1 MPHKSKKRV
10 EVCFSPNLYHLHKE
24 EFEIVVV
31 IDVLRA
37 TSAICTAMHK
47 GVKSIIP
54 IATLEEAF
62 AYKKKGYIVAAEREG
77 QIVEGFKFGNS
88 PFAYMDPALKG
99 KTIVMTTT
107 NGTKTINV
115 AKKDSKTIVVGS
127 FLNMDFLSE
136 WLIKQNKNTLL
147 LCSGW
152 KDKFNLED
160 TLLAGAIAEKM
171 LDSLKF
177 EAHEDSSIAAKYLF
191 ISAKSNYFG
200 FLKSS
205 SHRRR
210 LKKLNLNKDIIYC
223 LTPNQTPVVPILKNN
238 AIISLFAKKNAN
250 TKKATAKSSIKKV
263 TKKVKQAK

>member
-1 MPHKSKKRV
+1 MSGRIKKRV
-10 EVCFSPNLYHLHKE
+10 EVCFSPNLYQLHKE
-24 EFEIVVV
+24 DFEIVVV

-37 TSAICTAMHK
+37 TSAICTAMHH

-54 IATLEEAF
+54 IASLEEAF
-62 AYKKKGYIVAAEREG
+62 LYKKKGYIVAAEREG

-88 PFAYMDPALKG
+88 PFAYMNPAYKG

-115 AKKDSKTIVVGS
+115 AKKDSKIIAIGS
-127 FLNMDFLSE
+127 FLNMDTLSD
-136 WLIKQNKNTLL
+136 WLIQQDKNTLL

-160 TLLAGAIAEKM
+160 TICAGAIAEKM

-177 EAHEDSSIAAKYLF
+177 ESHEDSSIAAKYLF
-191 ISAKSNYFG
+191 ISARSNYLG
-200 FLKSS
+200 YLKSS

-238 AIISLFAKKNAN
+238 AIINLPLKKM
-250 TKKATAKSSIKKV
+250 TGKKLKKSKK
-263 TKKVKQAK
+263 TSK

>member
-1 MPHKSKKRV
+1 MIPRTKKRV
-10 EVCFSPNLYHLHKE
+10 EVCFSPNLYNLHKDD
-24 EFEIVVV
+24 FEIVVV

-37 TSAICTAMHK
+37 TSAICTAMHH

-54 IATLEEAF
+54 IASLEEAF
-62 AYKKKGYIVAAEREG
+62 SYKKKGFIVAAEREG
-77 QIVEGFKFGNS
+77 EIVEGFKFGNS
-88 PFAYMDPALKG
+88 PYAYMDPAFKG

-127 FLNMDFLSE
+127 FLNMDVLSN
-136 WLIKQNKNTLL
+136 WLIKQDKNTLL

-160 TLLAGAIAEKM
+160 TLCAGAIAEMM

-177 EAHEDSSIAAKYLF
+177 ESHEDSSIAAKYLF
-191 ISAKSNYFG
+191 ISAKSNYLG
-200 FLKSS
+200 YLKSS

-223 LTPNQTPVVPILKNN
+223 LTPNQTPVIPILKNDTIVN
-238 AIISLFAKKNAN
+238 LQLNKK
-250 TKKATAKSSIKKV
+250 KVSKPVLKAKSKK
-263 TKKVKQAK
+263 

>member
-1 MPHKSKKRV
+1 MNRIKKRV
-10 EVCFSPNLYHLHKE
+10 EVCFSPNLYPLHKDD
-24 EFEIVVV
+24 FDIVVV

-37 TSAICTAMHK
+37 TSAICAAMHH

-54 IATLEEAF
+54 IASLEEAF
-62 AYKKKGYIVAAEREG
+62 EYKKKGFIVAAEREG
-77 QIVEGFKFGNS
+77 QVVEGFKFGNS
-88 PFAYMDPALKG
+88 PFAYMDPAYKG

-115 AKKDSKTIVVGS
+115 AKKDAKTIVVGS
-127 FLNMDFLSE
+127 FLNMDVLAE
-136 WLIKQNKNTLL
+136 WLIQQNKNVLL

-160 TLLAGAIAEKM
+160 TLFAGAIAERL

-177 EAHEDSSIAAKYLF
+177 ESHEDSSIAAKYLF

-210 LKKLNLNKDIIYC
+210 LKKLNLNRDIIYC
-223 LTPNQTPVVPILKNN
+223 LTPNQTPVVPILKNG
-238 AIISLFAKKNAN
+238 AIVNLPLKLKKKPAKKVV
-250 TKKATAKSSIKKV
+250 KASQKTV
-263 TKKVKQAK
+263 KKVKKTK

>member
-1 MPHKSKKRV
+1 MSGRTKKRV
-10 EVCFSPNLYHLHKE
+10 EVCFSPNLYQLHKE
-24 EFEIVVV
+24 DFEIVVV

-37 TSAICTAMHK
+37 TSAICTAMHH

-54 IATLEEAF
+54 IASLEEAF
-62 AYKKKGYIVAAEREG
+62 VYKKKGYIVAAEREG
-77 QIVEGFKFGNS
+77 QVVEGFKFGNS
-88 PFAYMDPALKG
+88 PFAYMNPAFKG

-115 AKKDSKTIVVGS
+115 AKKDSKTIAVGS
-127 FLNMDFLSE
+127 FLNMDTISE
-136 WLIKQNKNTLL
+136 WLIQQDKNVLL

-160 TLLAGAIAEKM
+160 TICAGAIAEKM

-177 EAHEDSSIAAKYLF
+177 ESHEDSSIAAKYLF
-191 ISAKSNYFG
+191 ISARSNYLG
-200 FLKSS
+200 YLKSS

-238 AIISLFAKKNAN
+238 AIINLPLKKL
-250 TKKATAKSSIKKV
+250 TGKKLKKSKK
-263 TKKVKQAK
+263 

>member
-1 MPHKSKKRV
+1 
-10 EVCFSPNLYHLHKE
+10 
-24 EFEIVVV
+24 
-31 IDVLRA
+31 
-37 TSAICTAMHK
+37 MHH

-54 IATLEEAF
+54 IASLEEAF
-62 AYKKKGYIVAAEREG
+62 SYKKKGFIVAAEREG
-77 QIVEGFKFGNS
+77 EIVEGFKFGNS
-88 PFAYMDPALKG
+88 PYAYMDPAFKG

-127 FLNMDFLSE
+127 FLNMDVLSN
-136 WLIKQNKNTLL
+136 WLIKQDKNTLL

-160 TLLAGAIAEKM
+160 TLCAGAIAEMM

-177 EAHEDSSIAAKYLF
+177 ESHEDSSIAAKYLF
-191 ISAKSNYFG
+191 ISAKSNYLG
-200 FLKSS
+200 YLKSS

-223 LTPNQTPVVPILKNN
+223 LTPNQTPVIPILKNDTIVN
-238 AIISLFAKKNAN
+238 LQLNKK
-250 TKKATAKSSIKKV
+250 KVSKPVLKAKSKK
-263 TKKVKQAK
+263 

>member
-1 MPHKSKKRV
+1 MHRITKKRV
-10 EVCFSPNLYHLHKE
+10 EVCFSPNLYALHKE
-24 EFEIVVV
+24 DFEIVVV

-37 TSAICTAMHK
+37 TSAICTAMHH

-54 IATLEEAF
+54 IASLEEAF
-62 AYKKKGYIVAAEREG
+62 AYKKKGFIVAAEREG
-77 QIVEGFKFGNS
+77 EIVEGFKFGNS
-88 PFAYMDPALKG
+88 PYAYMDPAFKG

-115 AKKDSKTIVVGS
+115 AKKDAKTIVVGS
-127 FLNMDFLSE
+127 FLNMNTLSD
-136 WLIKQNKNTLL
+136 WLIKQNKNVLL

-160 TLLAGAIAEKM
+160 TLCAGAIAEMM

-177 EAHEDSSIAAKYLF
+177 ESHEDSSIAAKYLF
-191 ISAKSNYFG
+191 ISAKSNYMG

-210 LKKLNLNKDIIYC
+210 LKKLNLNRDIIYC
-223 LTPNQTPVVPILKNN
+223 LTPNQTPVVPILKNGEIVN
-238 AIISLFAKKNAN
+238 LSLKT
-250 TKKATAKSSIKKV
+250 TKKPVKTT
-263 TKKVKQAK
+263 TKKVKKTK

>member
-1 MPHKSKKRV
+1 MPHKQKKIV
-10 EVCFSPNLYHLHKE
+10 EVCFSPNLYPLHKE
-24 EFEIVVV
+24 EFDIVVV

-37 TSAICTAMHK
+37 TSAICTAMHH

-62 AYKKKGYIVAAEREG
+62 AYKKKGFIVAAERDG
-77 QIVEGFKFGNS
+77 LIVEGFKFGNS
-88 PFAYMDPALKG
+88 PFAYMNPEFKG

-115 AKKDSKTIVVGS
+115 AKKDAKIIAVAS
-127 FLNMDFLSE
+127 FLNMDTISE
-136 WLIKQNKNTLL
+136 WLISQNKNVLL

-160 TLLAGAIAEKM
+160 TLCAGAIAERL

-177 EAHEDSSIAAKYLF
+177 ESHEDSSIAAKYLF

-223 LTPNQTPVVPILKNN
+223 LNPNQTPVVPVLKNGVIVN
-238 AIISLFAKKNAN
+238 LSLKKNKVN
-250 TKKATAKSSIKKV
+250 RKKAGKKG
-263 TKKVKQAK
+263 K

>member
-1 MPHKSKKRV
+1 MKNRVKKRV

-47 GVKSIIP
+47 GIKSIIP
-54 IATLEEAF
+54 IASLEEAF
-62 AYKKKGYIVAAEREG
+62 AYKKKGFIVAAEREG

-88 PFAYMDPALKG
+88 PFAYMDPKLKG

-127 FLNMDFLSE
+127 FLNMDYLSN
-136 WLIKQNKNTLL
+136 WLIEQNKNTLL

-160 TLLAGAIAEKM
+160 TLCAGAIAERM

-177 EAHEDSSIAAKYLF
+177 ESHEDSSIGAKYLF

-210 LKKLNLNKDIIYC
+210 LKKLNLNQDIIYC
-223 LTPNQTPVVPILKNN
+223 LTPNQTPVIPILKNN
-238 AIISLFAKKNAN
+238 RIVNLA
-250 TKKATAKSSIKKV
+250 TKKKKTTTKTSTKSKPKKKAA
-263 TKKVKQAK
+263 TKKKA

>member
-1 MPHKSKKRV
+1 MGQKSKKRV

-24 EFEIVVV
+24 DFEIVVV

-47 GVKSIIP
+47 GIKSIIP

-62 AYKKKGYIVAAEREG
+62 AYKKKGFIVAAEREG

-88 PFAYMDPALKG
+88 PFAYMDPKLKG

-127 FLNMDFLSE
+127 FLNLDFLSE
-136 WLIKQNKNTLL
+136 WLIEQNKNTLL

-223 LTPNQTPVVPILKNN
+223 LTPNQTPVVPILKGNTIVN
-238 AIISLFAKKNAN
+238 LAPKKKK
-250 TKKATAKSSIKKV
+250 TPGKKEVKPTVKKKASTRKK
-263 TKKVKQAK
+263 A

>member
-1 MPHKSKKRV
+1 MRNKTKKRV
-10 EVCFSPNLYHLHKE
+10 EVCFSPNLYHLHKDD
-24 EFEIVVV
+24 FEIVVV

-47 GVKSIIP
+47 GIKSIIP

-88 PFAYMDPALKG
+88 PYAYMDPKLKG

-115 AKKDSKTIVVGS
+115 AKKDAKTIVVGS
-127 FLNMDFLSE
+127 FLNLDFLSE
-136 WLIKQNKNTLL
+136 WLIEQNKNTLL

-160 TLLAGAIAEKM
+160 TLLAGAVAEKM

-223 LTPNQTPVVPILKNN
+223 LTPNQTPVIPILKGNSIVN
-238 AIISLFAKKNAN
+238 LAPKMKNAKSKVSVKK
-250 TKKATAKSSIKKV
+250 TVKKKATTRKK
-263 TKKVKQAK
+263 A

>member
-1 MPHKSKKRV
+1 MGNKTKKRV

-47 GVKSIIP
+47 GIKSIIP

-62 AYKKKGYIVAAEREG
+62 TYKKKGYIVAAEREG

-88 PFAYMDPALKG
+88 PFAYMDPKLKG

-127 FLNMDFLSE
+127 FLNLDYLSE
-136 WLIKQNKNTLL
+136 WLIDQNKNTLL

-210 LKKLNLNKDIIYC
+210 LKKLNLNRDIIYC
-223 LTPNQTPVVPILKNN
+223 LTPNQTPVVPILKGNS
-238 AIISLFAKKNAN
+238 IINMVPKK
-250 TKKATAKSSIKKV
+250 KKAKSKMV
-263 TKKVKQAK
+263 TKKTVKKKALTQKRA